1 MADKK
6 TTKATKAPA
15 ESLEQQLAAKQND
28 LLDANRSHKS
38 GELVNPRVLGTI
50 RKDIARLKTAIR
62 HQQLTKEEK

>member
-6 TTKATKAPA
+6 TATKAKPA
-15 ESLEQQLAAKQND
+15 ESLEQQLAAKQQD
-28 LLDANRSHKS
+28 WLETNRSHKA

-62 HQQLTKEEK
+62 KQQLTKEEK